1 MTEFAEASMNHG
13 GDTLRIALLQH
24 TCGPDKQENFARAE
38 SLLRDAAR
46 QGAQLAVTQE
56 LFTTLYFPQREDVAA
71 FDLAEPIPGP
81 TTQRLSKL
89 AGELSLSISASI
101 FEKRAA
107 GLYHNTTVMIGPDG
121 SLRGRY
127 RKMHIPD
134 DPGFYEKYYFTPGDA
149 GHNAG
154 DTATGDDAGWRT
166 FDVASARVGTLI
178 CWDQWFPEAARLT
191 ALHGAQVLLYPTAI
205 GWIPSEPRDVQLQQ
219 REAWRTVQIAH
230 AITNGVFV
238 AACNRVGVEADTT
251 FWGGSFV
258 VDPTGRVIAQADQTR
273 PQVLLADLDL
283 SLIDA
288 QRQAWPFLRD
298 RRIDA
303 YGHLLRRHLEP

>member
-1 MTEFAEASMNHG
+1 MSAFAETSMNQG

-24 TCGPDKQENFARAE
+24 ACGPDVQENFARAE

-56 LFTTLYFPQREDVAA
+56 LFTTLYFPQREEDAA
-71 FDLAEPIPGP
+71 FALAEPIPGP
-81 TTQRLSKL
+81 TTQRLSALAAELKL
-89 AGELSLSISASI
+89 SVSASI

-149 GHNAG
+149 GDAASGN
-154 DTATGDDAGWRT
+154 DAGWRT

-191 ALHGAQVLLYPTAI
+191 TLHGAQVLLYPTAI

-238 AACNRVGVEADTT
+238 AACNRVGVEGDTT

-258 VDPTGRVIAQADQTR
+258 ADPTGRVIAQADDTQ
-273 PQVLLADLDL
+273 PQVLMADIDL
-283 SLIDA
+283 SVIDA
-288 QRQAWPFLRD
+288 QRHAWPFLRD

-303 YGHLLRRHLEP
+303 YAQLLRRHLEP

>member
-1 MTEFAEASMNHG
+1 MTDHSNQ
-13 GDTLRIALLQH
+13 LRIALLQH
-24 TCGPDKQENFARAE
+24 ACGPDRQENLARAE

-56 LFTTLYFPQREDVAA
+56 LFTTLYFPQREDAAA

-81 TTQRLSKL
+81 TTQRLGEL
-89 AGELSLSISASI
+89 AGELKLSISASI

-107 GLYHNTTVMIGPDG
+107 GLYHNTTVMIGRDG

-149 GHNAG
+149 GHSPSHDACG
-154 DTATGDDAGWRT
+154 AAAGDDAGWRT
-166 FDVASARVGTLI
+166 FNVASARVGTLI

-205 GWIPSEPRDVQLQQ
+205 GWITSEPRDVQLQQ

-238 AACNRVGVEADTT
+238 AACNRVGVEGDTT

-258 VDPTGRVIAQADQTR
+258 ADPTGRVIAQADQTR
-273 PQVLLADLDL
+273 PQALLADLDL

-288 QRQAWPFLRD
+288 QRRAWPFLRD